1 MIKRVVIFRFI
12 TWGIGVLLALI
23 SSLIFFNNNDVV
35 WNITRRYNEI
45 VSILSLIPVAQ
56 IMLLV
61 AIIRN
66 KKQRIIHILLM
77 IMLLISF
84 LIYICMWVACSG
96 GV

>member
-66 KKQRIIHILLM
+66 KKQKP
-77 IMLLISF
+77 
-84 LIYICMWVACSG
+84 
-96 GV
+96 

>member
-35 WNITRRYNEI
+35 WNITRHYNEI